1 MDHNKALDKIK
12 KCLRLAASGEPHE
25 AAAAM
30 RQARALMDKYRI
42 EEGDVLASE
51 VFEASARSGAKNRP
65 VDWETGLAG
74 IVGKA
79 YACHFL
85 FVRGAGQYRF
95 IGEMAEVASYTLTL
109 LLRQVRQGRR
119 DYIANHLTRCKAATK
134 TKRADVFCS
143 AWVWQVRGSVMAFA
157 GTDEPSAA
165 VEAFMSKN
173 YPELATFKPLD
184 RNAGKK
190 RPSERDY
197 KDAAR
202 GLEAAE
208 GVRLNHGVGGQAP
221 LALT

>member
-1 MDHNKALDKIK
+1 MDHKKALEKIK
-12 KCLRLAASGEPHE
+12 KCLRLANSSNPNE

-30 RQARALMDKYRI
+30 RQARALMEKYRI

-51 VFEASARSGAKNRP
+51 VAEANARSGSKNRP
-65 VDWETGLAG
+65 VDWESGLAG
-74 IVGKA
+74 LVSKA
-79 YACHFL
+79 YACHYL

-95 IGEMAEVASYTLTL
+95 IGEMAEVAGYTMTI
-109 LLRQVRQGRR
+109 LLRQVRQARR
-119 DYIANHLTRCKAATK
+119 DYIAKHLTRCKAATK

-157 GTDEPSAA
+157 GNDEPSAA

-173 YPELATFKPLD
+173 YPELATFNPLA

-190 RPSERDY
+190 RLSERDCQ
-197 KDAAR
+197 DAGR
-202 GLEAAE
+202 GLAAAD

-221 LALT
+221 LALN